1 MQNHLS
7 SLQGDISLQF
17 ETLLTTVNSQKE
29 RITGVEETT
38 QKVNSMYQLERIALV
53 PVDFGGLIS
62 YMQNLYIFLII
73 LEFGDHSR
81 TWFQFAKLEE

>member
-62 YMQNLYIFLII
+62 YMQNLYIF
-73 LEFGDHSR
+73 FDHFR
-81 TWFQFAKLEE
+81 VLRPQQNLVPICKA